1 MLITDD
7 DIEQVFKFGSPSEV
21 RIRSGDSKF
30 IRIASVTPQ
39 KLHFFHDNRLL
50 LTQRGIVHRSKWQ
63 GRPGEMEFAWWLDKP
78 VLAQERAHE
87 AVEASRRADTT
98 FDCPMGGGIVLRPYQ
113 NAGVELLHKKK
124 GFLLADQPGLGKSLQ
139 VVGIVNMNPK
149 MDRILVICPKSVRA
163 VWWKEFNAGLLRKRS
178 VAFAEGNVWPTA
190 SIIIIMH
197 YEIAHKF
204 EAQMTGYMWDLAVID
219 EVQKLRNRKAS
230 MTRVILGARAN
241 SAKGLPFCGGVQAR
255 VKGTLTGTPLVNAP
269 MDLFPFL
276 RWADRDF
283 WGSYTDFERSY
294 ALDDEGHKRLNLKL
308 AEWGVVRRLKRDV
321 AKDLPPKTSNLLI
334 VDPHTPAQLKV
345 VAHDRQLLHDREEA
359 IKRSMS
365 EEDFLKDV
373 ENNTIKALKI
383 PATELSA
390 IRKATAEALF
400 PDAVEQARE
409 LLEGR
414 DKLVIF
420 AHHRDIIL
428 GFKEELK
435 DMGAVHFMGGMGSD
449 QLTQNINIFTNDP
462 KCRVFIAAITATGT
476 GVDGLQKACS
486 VALFAEGSWLST
498 DIEQGESRLDR
509 MGQKM
514 PTEFYHMALEGSIG
528 IRILKVS
535 IDKRRIADRVVDGS
549 DAPAPDAG
557 ILEPKVYKPR
567 SIFGRG
573 RQIGSGIQGR
583 LF

>member
-7 DIEQVFKFGSPSEV
+7 DIEQVFRFGSPSE
-21 RIRSGDSKF
+21 IRLRDGQSKF
-30 IRIASVTPQ
+30 IRLASPNPQ
-39 KLHFFHDNRLL
+39 KLQFFYSQRLL
-50 LTQRGIVHRSKWQ
+50 LTQRGIVYRTKWK
-63 GRPGEMEFAWWLDKP
+63 GMAGEMEFAWWLEKP
-78 VLAQERAHE
+78 ALVHERAQEAF
-87 AVEASRRADTT
+87 EASRRADTS

-149 MDRILVICPKSVRA
+149 MDRILVICPKSVRS

-178 VAFAEGNVWPTA
+178 IAFAEGNVWPTA
-190 SIIIIMH
+190 SIVIMH

-219 EVQKLRNRKAS
+219 EVQKLRNRKSRMA
-230 MTRVILGARAN
+230 RVIFGARAN
-241 SAKGLPFCGGVQAR
+241 STKGLPFCGGVQAR
-255 VKGTLTGTPLVNAP
+255 SKGTLTGTPLVNAP

-276 RWADRDF
+276 RWCDKDF

-294 ALDDEGHKRLNLKL
+294 ASDDEGHKRLNLKL

-321 AKDLPPKTSNLLI
+321 AKDLPPKTSSLLI
-334 VDPHTPAQLKV
+334 VDPHTPDQLKV
-345 VAHDRQLLHDREEA
+345 VAHDSKLIHDREEA
-359 IKRSMS
+359 IKKSMS
-365 EEDFLKDV
+365 EEDFLKDL
-373 ENNTIKALKI
+373 EKNIIKALKV

-400 PDAVEQARE
+400 PDALEQARE

-414 DKLVIF
+414 DKIVIF

-428 GFKEELK
+428 GFLDELK
-435 DMGAVHFMGGMGSD
+435 DMGAVHYMGGMRSD

-476 GVDGLQKACS
+476 GVDGLQHACS
-486 VALFAEGSWLST
+486 VGLFAEGSWLST

-509 MGQKM
+509 MGQKL
-514 PTEFYHMALEGSIG
+514 PTEFYHMALEGSVG

-535 IDKRRIADRVVDGS
+535 MDKRRIADRVVDGS
-549 DAPAPDAG
+549 DAPAPDTG
-557 ILEPKVYKPR
+557 ILEPKTYKPR
-567 SIFGRG
+567 SIFGSRG
-573 RQIGSGIQGR
+573 RQIGSGLQQR